1 MNNNIAELK
10 QKAVL
15 GMLWRFGERI
25 SAQAISFI
33 VSIILARI
41 LLPEEYGII
50 AIVNIFIAIAN
61 VLVTSG
67 LGATLIQKKDAD
79 ELDFSTIFYSG
90 IALAFIMYLGLYFI
104 APWIADIYSNSDLTL
119 VLRVMGLRLPV
130 AAINSVQQAYVARK
144 MIFKKFFFSTLI
156 GTILSAVVGIIMALQ
171 GFGVWALVAQYLTN
185 TCVDT
190 LVLFF
195 TINWKPKLQFSF
207 VRFQSLFSF
216 GWKVI
221 ATGLLGEFFNQ
232 LKGML
237 IGAKYTSTD
246 LAYYNRGESIP
257 NLITNNISSTIESV
271 MFPTI
276 AQIQDD
282 KLLVKQAIRRMMK
295 LSSFVLMPILFGLAA
310 VAKPLVKI
318 LLTDKWLFC
327 VPYLQ
332 IVCIQQCFSVLNT
345 ANLQAFKA
353 VGRGDVLLRLE
364 FIKKPVYLICILFAL
379 PFGPL
384 AIAIANLI
392 YGIIALGINSYPSKK
407 ILNYSTKEQIQD
419 IIPYLLL
426 AISMGILVL
435 WVGNL
440 SINNSYIILFIQ
452 IITGIILYLIGAR
465 LFLFSDFQY
474 LFSYLKR
481 KKI

>member
-1 MNNNIAELK
+1 MNNNITELK
-10 QKAVL
+10 QKALL
-15 GMLWRFGERI
+15 GMFWRFGERI
-25 SAQAISFI
+25 TAQVISFA

-50 AIVNIFIAIAN
+50 AIVNIFIALAN

-67 LGATLIQKKDAD
+67 LGASLIQKKDAD
-79 ELDFSTIFYSG
+79 ELDFSTTFYAG
-90 IALAFIMYLGLYFI
+90 IVLAFMMYLGLYYI
-104 APWIADIYSNSDLTL
+104 SPYIADIYSNNDLIL
-119 VLRVMGLRLPV
+119 VLRVMGLRLPI

-156 GTILSAVVGIIMALQ
+156 GTIVSAVVGIIMAIK

-185 TCVDT
+185 TCIDT
-190 LVLFF
+190 LVLFV
-195 TINWKPKLQFSF
+195 TINWRPTLQFSF
-207 VRFQSLFSF
+207 IRFKNLFSF

-237 IGAKYTSTD
+237 IGARYTSID

-257 NLITNNISSTIESV
+257 TLITNNISSTIESV

-282 KLLVKQAIRRMMK
+282 KLLVKQAVRRMMK
-295 LSSFVLMPILFGLAA
+295 VSSFILMPILFGLAA
-310 VAKPLVKI
+310 VAQPLVKI

-327 VPYLQ
+327 IPYLQ
-332 IVCIQQCFSVLNT
+332 IVCIQQCFSILNT
-345 ANLQAFKA
+345 VNLQAFKA

-364 FIKKPVYLICILFAL
+364 LIKKPIYLICIISSL

-384 AIAIANLI
+384 AIAIANLL
-392 YGIIALGINSYPSKK
+392 YGIIALGVNSYPSKE

-426 AISMGILVL
+426 AVSMGIVVL
-435 WVGNL
+435 GISSFNFN
-440 SINNSYIILFIQ
+440 IYILFLIQ
-452 IITGIILYLIGAR
+452 TLTGLVWYVIGAR
-465 LFLFSDFQY
+465 LFLFSDLKY
-474 LFSYLKR
+474 LLSHLKI